1 MKLALSILAMGA
13 VTYALRLSFLML
25 PERLQLPAALQGA
38 LRYVPVAL
46 LTALW
51 APELL
56 LRNGVLALTLD
67 NARLLAGLVAI
78 GVAWRTRMTL
88 VTIVAG
94 LFFLHFFDWV
104 F

>member
-1 MKLALSILAMGA
+1 MKLALSILGMGV

-25 PERLQLPAALQGA
+25 PERLQLPAAVQGA

-56 LRNGVLALTLD
+56 LQKGVLAVTLD
-67 NARLLAGLVAI
+67 NARLLAGFVAI

-88 VTIVAG
+88 ATIVVG
-94 LFFLHFFDWV
+94 LVCLHFFDWV

>member
-1 MKLALSILAMGA
+1 MNLPLAIVAMGM
-13 VTYALRLSFLML
+13 VTFGLRLSFLVL
-25 PERLQLPAALQGA
+25 PERLQLPERVHRA
-38 LRYVPVAL
+38 LRYVPAAL

-56 LRNGVLALTLD
+56 LQKGVLALTPD
-67 NARLLAGLVAI
+67 NARLLAGVVAI

-88 VTIVAG
+88 ATIVAG
-94 LFFLHFFDWV
+94 LVSLHFFDWV

>member
-1 MKLALSILAMGA
+1 MKPVLAILGMGA
-13 VTYALRLSFLML
+13 VTYVLRLSFLML
-25 PERLQLPAALQGA
+25 PERLQLPAAAQAA

-56 LRNGVLALTLD
+56 LQKGVLALTPD
-67 NARLLAGLVAI
+67 NARLLAGIVAI

-88 VTIVAG
+88 ATIVAG
-94 LFFLHFFDWV
+94 LVSLHFFDWV